1 MTGATHPAA
10 RGSLQCGNCGGCLHR
25 SQRGNHFELLLAWAG
40 VYPYRCADCRKRIYK
55 RIPQP
60 PAQERPPAPAG
71 PKTHLPLPRSPGKSR
86 WWRQAELLRTRR
98 EILVYGLALAAFLVL
113 LCWEILSL
121 SWPDPL
127 ETGDGH

>member
-1 MTGATHPAA
+1 M
-10 RGSLQCGNCGGCLHR
+10 
-25 SQRGNHFELLLAWAG
+25 
-40 VYPYRCADCRKRIYK
+40 
-55 RIPQP
+55 
-60 PAQERPPAPAG
+60 
-71 PKTHLPLPRSPGKSR
+71 
-86 WWRQAELLRTRR
+86 LRTRR